1 MRNFARHILQGEALI
16 TPGPEGLRS
25 LELANAIWLSAAKKK
40 PVDLPLDRKAYDAL
54 LRAKRK
60 TSKGNRDIKAIRQT
74 DTQFKTK

>member
-1 MRNFARHILQGEALI
+1 M
-16 TPGPEGLRS
+16 
-25 LELANAIWLSAAKKK
+25 
-40 PVDLPLDRKAYDAL
+40 DLPLNRKAYDAL